1 MRFLLVAA
9 AFAGI
14 AVAAPANAQTP
25 GPYVTSLVPPPLPAR
40 TPHVARAPRPHGS
53 GRPAPFMTFTNPSG
67 LSAAGGS
74 SCSRNAIAAQQH
86 VNPITGQPQTA
97 TIVSIPV
104 TSNSGTM
111 KSATN
116 HRQQIEACAH
126 AR

>member
-40 TPHVARAPRPHGS
+40 TPHGARSPHPHGS
-53 GRPAPFMTFTNPSG
+53 GRPSPVMTFTNPSG
-67 LSAAGGS
+67 LSPAGGS
-74 SCSRNAIAAQQH
+74 ACVRNGIPAQQR
-86 VNPITGQPQTA
+86 VNPITGQPQAA

-104 TSNSGTM
+104 TSQSGTM

-116 HRQQIEACAH
+116 HQQQIEACAH
-126 AR
+126 AH